1 MKLKLSILLL
11 AISVAAFGQKPA
23 PKTEQDFYE
32 IKTLPIPQDLYLE
45 V

>member
-11 AISVAAFGQKPA
+11 AISVGAFGQKPA
-23 PKTEQDFYE
+23 PKTEQEINE